1 LPIPRNG
8 DPDMTPSSPP
18 GAEMFPEEIDFLTN
32 LIGSEDLPGQHLEI
46 GTAAGV
52 TLAAMIQALPTPRHP
67 AFVVVDNMRYFPD
80 QLNVVRANLERDGV
94 DPDTVEFRIGDSG
107 ELFEAAERSGD
118 SFDFIVIDASHR
130 IRRVTGD
137 LRWTRLL
144 RPAGVVCLH
153 DYHPDFPGVVQS
165 ADRFLDLHPN
175 YERMAQVG
183 SLLTLRK
190 VSESSRPEV
199 SPGDHVWAALW
210 SVALKLRG

>member
-1 LPIPRNG
+1 
-8 DPDMTPSSPP
+8 MSP
-18 GAEMFPEEIDFLTN
+18 EQIEFLTN
-32 LIGSEDLPGQHLEI
+32 LIASEDLPGQHLEI

-67 AFVVVDNMRYFPD
+67 AFVVVDNMQYFPD
-80 QLNVVRANLERDGV
+80 QSNVVRANLERHGI

-107 ELFEAAERSGD
+107 KIFEAAERSGD
-118 SFDFIVIDASHR
+118 SFDFIMIDASHR

-144 RPAGVVCLH
+144 RPGGVVCLH
-153 DYHPDFPGVVQS
+153 DYHPDFPGVVRS
-165 ADRFLDLHPN
+165 ADRFLNRHPN
-175 YERMAQVG
+175 YERMAQLG

-190 VSESSRPEV
+190 CGESVRPEI
-199 SPGDHVWAALW
+199 STGDHVWAALW